1 MIGLKNGNLSEI
13 KLPFL
18 HFKEEAVMHYNFDE
32 QINRKNTNS
41 IKHDGADKFKKPE
54 DLLPL
59 WVADMDFKSPK
70 IVSDKLKELADRGV
84 YGYSLINQEYYQ
96 AIQNWYVNHYN
107 WNPKQEWLLVTPG
120 IIFAIS
126 MAIRALTKEGDGV
139 LIQRPVYYP
148 FSTVI
153 QRNNR
158 ALINNPLLF
167 VNGRYEIDYEDFE
180 KKIKQN
186 NVKLFLFCNP
196 HNPVGRVWTKGEIK
210 RLADICLKYNV
221 IIVADEIHSDY
232 VYSGHKHIVL
242 NDLDTAYEE
251 MTITCT
257 APTKTFNL
265 AGLQISNIWIP
276 NLQLRKRIRREI
288 VKTGYDW
295 PSLTGIVACQA
306 AYQGGEDWL
315 ISLKEY
321 LQGNLNFVKEFLE
334 HELPEIK
341 LIEPEGTY
349 LIWLDFRGLLLS
361 GDEIEHLIVH
371 KAKLW
376 LDNGVMFGEEG
387 EGFQRMNIACPRSIL
402 KEAFNRIK
410 FAIRMVEK

>member
-1 MIGLKNGNLSEI
+1 MQ
-13 KLPFL
+13 
-18 HFKEEAVMHYNFDE
+18 YNFDE

-41 IKHDGADKFKKPE
+41 IKYDGAVKFKKPN

-59 WVADMDFKSPK
+59 WIADMDFKSPA
-70 IVSDKLKELADRGV
+70 IVSEKLKELAERGV
-84 YGYSLINQEYYQ
+84 YGYSLIDQDYYQ
-96 AIQNWYVNHYN
+96 VIQNWYASHYD
-107 WNPKQEWLLVTPG
+107 WNPQKEWLLVTPG
-120 IIFAIS
+120 IIFA
-126 MAIRALTKEGDGV
+126 MAMTIRALTNEGDSV

-158 ALINNPLLF
+158 KLINNSLIL

-180 KKIKQN
+180 KKIVQN
-186 NVKLFLFCNP
+186 NVKIFLFCNP
-196 HNPVGRVWTKGEIK
+196 HNPVGRVWTKEEIR

-232 VYSGHKHIVL
+232 VYTGHKHIVL
-242 NDLDTAYEE
+242 SKLEKAYEE
-251 MTITCT
+251 ITITCT

-276 NLQLRKRIRREI
+276 NLQMRKSIRREI

-295 PSLTGIVACQA
+295 PSLTGITACQA

-315 ISLKEY
+315 LNLKEY
-321 LQGNLNFVKEFLE
+321 LHGNLNFVKEYLAS
-334 HELPEIK
+334 ELPEIK

-361 GDEIEHLIVH
+361 GEEIENLIVH

-376 LDNGVMFGEEG
+376 LDNGAMFGEEG
-387 EGFQRMNIACPRSIL
+387 EGFQRINIACPRL
-402 KEAFNRIK
+402 VLEEALNRIK
-410 FAIRMVEK
+410 QAVSPK